1 MKKTFVKR
9 VLALSCAVVLCI
21 GCAITASAANIWSD
35 GSMNTT
41 QYSPGTK
48 KGNSYAIQTI
58 TKRLGYNP
66 GTVDG
71 YFGANTK
78 NAVIDYQ
85 EDNGLTSDGIVGRNT
100 WTKLGSELTYTSM
113 RNILRNSDSVDV
125 GVYDTYKVSGSST
138 TTDCIFNH
146 IGNDSNSRYNNKWL
160 TDNGYNGRGTS
171 GSFTLSSKA
180 MVMNS
185 TYTVNAY
192 PASN

>member
-1 MKKTFVKR
+1 MKRTFMKK

-21 GCAITASAANIWSD
+21 GCAITASAATIWSD

-58 TKRLGYNP
+58 IKRLGYNP

-71 YFGANTK
+71 YFGDNTK
-78 NAVIDYQ
+78 SAVKKYQ
-85 EDNGLTSDGIVGRNT
+85 TNNGLTSDGIVGLGT
-100 WTKLGSELTYTSM
+100 WTELGGELTGTTT
-113 RNILRNSDSVDV
+113 RNILRNSDSVDI

-138 TTDCIFNH
+138 TTDCIFKS
-146 IGNDSNSRYNNKWL
+146 IGIYPNSRYNNKWL
-160 TDNGYNGRGTS
+160 TDNSYTGRGTS
-171 GSFTLSSKA
+171 GSFTLSSNA

-185 TYTVNAY
+185 NYTVNAY
-192 PASN
+192 PAQ